1 MPNVNASCSAGLPDT
16 RNYKVERGKTV
27 SRVMKIHSGL
37 FSDFLS
43 VLPLIISAFNS
54 CRRLKGAVSLK
65 VAYEVVICTA
75 EASELLDDS

>member
-1 MPNVNASCSAGLPDT
+1 MLVVPQGSQTPEIT
-16 RNYKVERGKTV
+16 RLKEEKL

>member
-1 MPNVNASCSAGLPDT
+1 MLVVLQGSQTPEIT
-16 RNYKVERGKTV
+16 RLKEEKL

>member
-1 MPNVNASCSAGLPDT
+1 M
-16 RNYKVERGKTV
+16 KV
-27 SRVMKIHSGL
+27 HSGL